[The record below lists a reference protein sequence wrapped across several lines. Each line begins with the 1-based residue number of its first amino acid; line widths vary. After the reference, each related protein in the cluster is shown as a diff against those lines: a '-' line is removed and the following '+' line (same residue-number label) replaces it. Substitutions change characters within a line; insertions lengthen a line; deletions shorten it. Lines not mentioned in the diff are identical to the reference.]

1 MDHSRCVVISLDDQ
15 DHSVASKWTWKN
27 KLELMVFLIHAASFV
42 HVQVLVTCLC
52 RSTGLE
58 LPLVATVVYLLC
70 IRWLH
75 SLMLEDLDPQ

>member
-15 DHSVASKWTWKN
+15 DYSVASKWTWKN
-27 KLELMVFLIHAASFV
+27 KLELIVFLVHAASFV

-58 LPLVATVVYLLC
+58 LPLVATVVHL
-70 IRWLH
+70 
-75 SLMLEDLDPQ
+75 